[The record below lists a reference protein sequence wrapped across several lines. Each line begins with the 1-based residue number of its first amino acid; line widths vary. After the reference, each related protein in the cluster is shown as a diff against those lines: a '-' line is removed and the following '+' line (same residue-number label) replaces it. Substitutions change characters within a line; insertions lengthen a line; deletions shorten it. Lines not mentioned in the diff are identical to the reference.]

1 MSKYSSVMEQTPNP
15 LLSKY
20 KYAANYGLYLGL
32 YIALFYLWG
41 ILFQQGALSRI
52 ITTLGWIGLPFF
64 CVFLVKNYRN
74 KALEGYIRYGQAWS
88 FGLWMFVF
96 ASLIMAVV
104 HYLHFELIQPDYIK
118 DNYNQAL
125 ILLEQMNYPQ
135 EQLDTLIKFGVPSSI
150 QFVFSYIWFYI
161 IGGAFLFLILS
172 PFAVRKDLLE
182 N

>member
-1 MSKYSSVMEQTPNP
+1 MEQTLNP
-15 LLSKY
+15 LLVKY
-20 KYAANYGLYLGL
+20 RYAANYGLYLGL
-32 YIALFYLWG
+32 YIAFFYLWG
-41 ILFQQGALSRI
+41 IVFPQGVVSKI
-52 ITTLGWIGLPFF
+52 IPVLGWLGLPFF
-64 CVFLVKNYRN
+64 CVFLVKHYRN
-74 KALEGYIRYGQAWS
+74 KALGGFMRYGQAWS

-125 ILLEQMNYPQ
+125 IILEQINYPQ
-135 EQLDTLIKFGVPSSI
+135 EQLDALIDFGVPTSI

-161 IGGAFLFLILS
+161 IGGALLFLILS
-172 PFAVRKDLLE
+172 PFAVRKDILE